1 MLGTV
6 YISPRDSTVHKAD
19 KATDTFEVLHTQIET
34 FSDNDNILLG
44 GDFNACLGT
53 LQDFVKIGKLPND
66 IMDDKDEDEED
77 LDDDIGSRG
86 RTNQDKKSNAQGND
100 LRDLCIS
107 TDLCILNGRTIG
119 DMKGQY
125 TYVGHMGCSTVDY
138 ALGSK
143 NFRNNLLKS
152 FTVEHL
158 NIFSDHR
165 PITTCLGTNL
175 HNTGEQTDPNILENL
190 QERRSTPKYDE
201 IYLEKLNSDLMLGKL
216 DELQTAIISKMST
229 NENIYEDLGTL
240 EKLLIESMNPKG
252 QTNPNTT
259 KHRVKKFKG
268 QKQWYNR
275 ECKLLKRKLN
285 YLCKRVNEIPQNVE
299 LRRNFYHARK
309 QYRSLT
315 KSLKRE
321 FEKSNIDRMEGSA
334 INKNT
339 DFWKIFKKIRNPEAE
354 DDFPDPGKI
363 QKFFEDLYTENEL
376 QNETCSKKCNGNQ
389 GMDQIAPM
397 LSAKITIDEIIEHLK
412 RLKKKKASGIDG
424 VINEMLI
431 NANYKVIN
439 ILQLIF
445 NNIIETEDYP
455 EKWNISLTQLIYKDG
470 DKGDPGNYRG
480 IALGSN
486 LGKLFN
492 AIINSRL
499 YKYMED
505 QGLLRP
511 EQGGFR
517 KGFRTMD
524 HIFTL
529 ITIISKYL
537 TKGKRMYACYVDLKK
552 AYDSVWRKGL
562 TIKLKD
568 LGVDE
573 KTVNIISSM
582 YKNTYTSVI
591 FKRKLLPKIRV
602 TKGLKQGDNLSPLL
616 FNIYINDLPQ
626 WLNKGNTYPVD
637 LIGVKLNCLLWADDL
652 VLMSETPE
660 GLQQCVHNLQGYCQ
674 KWKLEIN
681 MKKTKVMTFNK
692 SGKKLKFVRIFV
704 NETLLKNVTQY
715 TYLGFTISA
724 SGTLTHGINNL
735 VDKAKRAWFSIRRI
749 LSKSRQKNVRTY
761 ITLFDYVVKPILLYA
776 CEIWGANIKASNS
789 LKSLGETTWERFH
802 IQVCRNILGVHRGT
816 SKIATL
822 AEIGRYPIE
831 IDVHMHM
838 IRYLL
843 RFGTMHEEKLVVKAL

>member
-1 MLGTV
+1 
-6 YISPRDSTVHKAD
+6 
-19 KATDTFEVLHTQIET
+19 
-34 FSDNDNILLG
+34 
-44 GDFNACLGT
+44 
-53 LQDFVKIGKLPND
+53 
-66 IMDDKDEDEED
+66 
-77 LDDDIGSRG
+77 
-86 RTNQDKKSNAQGND
+86 
-100 LRDLCIS
+100 
-107 TDLCILNGRTIG
+107 
-119 DMKGQY
+119 
-125 TYVGHMGCSTVDY
+125 
-138 ALGSK
+138 
-143 NFRNNLLKS
+143 
-152 FTVEHL
+152 
-158 NIFSDHR
+158 
-165 PITTCLGTNL
+165 
-175 HNTGEQTDPNILENL
+175 
-190 QERRSTPKYDE
+190 
-201 IYLEKLNSDLMLGKL
+201 
-216 DELQTAIISKMST
+216 
-229 NENIYEDLGTL
+229 
-240 EKLLIESMNPKG
+240 
-252 QTNPNTT
+252 
-259 KHRVKKFKG
+259 
-268 QKQWYNR
+268 
-275 ECKLLKRKLN
+275 
-285 YLCKRVNEIPQNVE
+285 
-299 LRRNFYHARK
+299 
-309 QYRSLT
+309 
-315 KSLKRE
+315 
-321 FEKSNIDRMEGSA
+321 
-334 INKNT
+334 
-339 DFWKIFKKIRNPEAE
+339 
-354 DDFPDPGKI
+354 
-363 QKFFEDLYTENEL
+363 
-376 QNETCSKKCNGNQ
+376 
-389 GMDQIAPM
+389 MDQITQM

-431 NANYKVIN
+431 NANYKVII

-537 TKGKRMYACYVDLKK
+537 RKGKRMYACYVDLKK

-573 KTVNIISSM
+573 KTINIISSM

-626 WLNKGNTYPVD
+626 CLSKGNTYPVD
-637 LIGVKLNCLLWADDL
+637 LMGMKLNCLLWADDL
-652 VLMSETPE
+652 VVMSETPE

-704 NETLLKNVTQY
+704 NNTLLKNVTQY

-724 SGTLTHGINNL
+724 SGTLTHGINKL
-735 VDKAKRAWFSIRRI
+735 VDKA
-749 LSKSRQKNVRTY
+749 
-761 ITLFDYVVKPILLYA
+761 
-776 CEIWGANIKASNS
+776 
-789 LKSLGETTWERFH
+789 
-802 IQVCRNILGVHRGT
+802 
-816 SKIATL
+816 
-822 AEIGRYPIE
+822 
-831 IDVHMHM
+831 
-838 IRYLL
+838 
-843 RFGTMHEEKLVVKAL
+843 